1 MLKIMSCIRLFKTT
15 FNLCFVLILN
25 EDNSF
30 GINNV
35 MFSLLLPFVQHCRVS
50 TYEGAETTGNYL
62 VFNLKKELDQIEKKN
77 HYDNIYSTII
87 CWNFISFRIHLSYWF
102 ITREDTTERNDFL
115 YFILLLKYIQKCTIK
130 KTWTKYNRHSNK
142 GLNHIYSI
150 FTNVFLIIP
159 YSFRVFV
166 CLYVFLP
173 PPPPPTTY
181 LVCSFFCLAFCHP
194 HSFIVFVCLYVFLS
208 PLLI

>member
-1 MLKIMSCIRLFKTT
+1 MSGIRLFKTT

-115 YFILLLKYIQKCTIK
+115 YFILLLKYIQKCTINTPIHVSVIVYK
-130 KTWTKYNRHSNK
+130 NPLKSLFILSQIVSFETPIKIYE
-142 GLNHIYSI
+142 LN
-150 FTNVFLIIP
+150 
-159 YSFRVFV
+159 
-166 CLYVFLP
+166 
-173 PPPPPTTY
+173 
-181 LVCSFFCLAFCHP
+181 
-194 HSFIVFVCLYVFLS
+194 
-208 PLLI
+208 